1 MTMYQHYKGG
11 IYEVLFIATHS
22 ETGEKLVIYKNQK
35 DETYARP
42 YDMFFENV
50 VINGVTVPRFKQIPL

>member
-11 IYEVLFIATHS
+11 IYEVLFNATHS

-35 DETYARP
+35 EETYARP

-50 VINGVTVPRFKQIPL
+50 VINGIQIPRFKQITV